1 MTEIKTA
8 QAWGWLGADGKLRDC
23 WVAATHPDGEPVHFR
38 GVIVYGLTEA
48 EVHEAAALLEKS
60 REVCE
65 WYLSENQ
72 HGEYDFCSSCD
83 AEYQMRMPTFCPSC
97 GRKVVVK
104 DD

>member
-48 EVHEAAALLEKS
+48 EVHEAAALLAKS

-65 WYLSENQ
+65 WYLS
-72 HGEYDFCSSCD
+72 
-83 AEYQMRMPTFCPSC
+83 AELSGAAARHPQVWRNYEAASA
-97 GRKVVVK
+97 
-104 DD
+104 

>member
-8 QAWGWLGADGKLRDC
+8 QAWGDLHHDTGFLRARTDN
-23 WVAATHPDGEPVHFR
+23 DQGIIIGRIPV
-38 GVIVYGLTEA
+38 VIVHGLTEA
-48 EVHEAAALLEKS
+48 EVHEAAALLAKS

-97 GRKVVVK
+97 GRKAVVA
-104 DD
+104 

>member
-8 QAWGWLGADGKLRDC
+8 QAWGHRSSPSALLHHAGRESAMFN
-23 WVAATHPDGEPVHFR
+23 VPY
-38 GVIVYGLTEA
+38 VIVHGLTEA
-48 EVHEAAALLEKS
+48 EVHEAAELLAKS

-97 GRKVVVK
+97 GRRVEVK
-104 DD
+104 E

>member
-8 QAWGWLGADGKLRDC
+8 QAWWDTISGIVVLRTSEAFALDALPH
-23 WVAATHPDGEPVHFR
+23 VVTVVH
-38 GVIVYGLTEA
+38 GLTEA
-48 EVHEAAALLEKS
+48 EVHEAAERLAKS